1 MCVCVCVCVV
11 HHVHM
16 WVQLPKEARRGQE
29 VIESSELELLP
40 GVSCLIW
47 VLDPELR
54 FSRRAASVHK
64 HWAISSALEITF
76 LLIIDPKVWEQCFLR
91 LVISISTS
99 YYLSY
104 IIFYVSQDP
113 VFLNVIWHPKIV
125 TFIECSVFVNC
136 KREKNTIERLC
147 DIHFLDHTISC
158 PDYKIKMLAI
168 FDHVITSYKNAN
180 WTRHAIA
187 SLSSQHSRAE
197 SKRTRIQALFMLNN
211 ELKNQHGTHKAPF
224 QNEIFILSLP
234 LLKMNE
240 KYVCLKSTYY

>member
-1 MCVCVCVCVV
+1 MCLCVFVCGV

-40 GVSCLIW
+40 DVSCLIW

-54 FSRRAASVHK
+54 FSRRAANVHK

-76 LLIIDPKVWEQCFLR
+76 LLLIDPKVWEQCFLR

-125 TFIECSVFVNC
+125 TFTMNVVFLLIV
-136 KREKNTIERLC
+136 KRKEYNWKIIWYTFSRSYNQLSRL
-147 DIHFLDHTISC
+147 
-158 PDYKIKMLAI
+158 
-168 FDHVITSYKNAN
+168 
-180 WTRHAIA
+180 
-187 SLSSQHSRAE
+187 
-197 SKRTRIQALFMLNN
+197 
-211 ELKNQHGTHKAPF
+211 
-224 QNEIFILSLP
+224 
-234 LLKMNE
+234 
-240 KYVCLKSTYY
+240 